1 MRDSN
6 ETSLHFIGRKVNKDI
21 FSEAGA
27 LLLSESMVITQEHLA
42 TLENRGIILTEDDLA
57 AEIFALE
64 DLASPQAKIVDD
76 AVQYVNEIFNEVR
89 ETKKVPLA
97 EIRKSVIPAIHE
109 MTQATQLIRLFA
121 ALQAKDD
128 YTYRHNIAV
137 GTMSNLL
144 GGWMGLDHRDLLQ
157 LTAAAFL
164 HDIGKTLIPDEI
176 LNKPGAL
183 TAEEFAIM
191 KNHTVF
197 GYEILKDTVGVNHR
211 QALVALQHHERMD
224 GSGYPLGITA
234 EKIDLFSRIVAVV
247 DIFHAMTS
255 KRVYRDPAPFNEVLD
270 QMEKDAFGPLDPS
283 ITKMFVEK
291 MMHSL
296 IGSPV
301 VLTDDR
307 KGIVVMLNPHDLTHP
322 LIRTEDGYVD
332 LSKDLSVHIK
342 RIF

>member
-1 MRDSN
+1 MASAQ
-6 ETSLHFIGRKVNKDI
+6 LIGRKVNKDI
-21 FSEAGA
+21 FSDAGT
-27 LLLSESMVITQEHLA
+27 LLLSESTVITQEHLMM
-42 TLENRGIILTEDDLA
+42 LENRGISLA
-57 AEIFALE
+57 EE
-64 DLASPQAKIVDD
+64 DLATKAFSPENPPSPQAKIVED
-76 AVQYVNEIFNEVR
+76 AVQYVTEVFREVR
-89 ETKKVPLA
+89 ETRKVPMTD
-97 EIRKSVIPAIHE
+97 IRKHVIPAIHE
-109 MTQATQLIRLFA
+109 VTQATQLIRLFA

-137 GTMSNLL
+137 GAMANLL
-144 GGWMGLDHRDLLQ
+144 GGWMGLDHRELLQ

-164 HDIGKTLIPDEI
+164 HDIGKTMIPDEI

-191 KNHTVF
+191 KKHAVF
-197 GYEILKDTVGVNHR
+197 GYEILKETAGVTHR

-224 GSGYPLGITA
+224 GSGYPFGLTHD
-234 EKIDLFSRIVAVV
+234 KIDSFSRIVAVV

-255 KRVYRDPAPFNEVLD
+255 RRVYREPAPFNEVLE
-270 QMEKDAFGPLDPS
+270 QMEKDKFGPLDPA
-283 ITKMFVEK
+283 ITRLFVEK

-296 IGSPV
+296 VGSPV

-307 KGIVVMLNPHDLTHP
+307 KGVVVMLNPHDLTHP
-322 LIRTEDGYVD
+322 LIRTEAGYVD